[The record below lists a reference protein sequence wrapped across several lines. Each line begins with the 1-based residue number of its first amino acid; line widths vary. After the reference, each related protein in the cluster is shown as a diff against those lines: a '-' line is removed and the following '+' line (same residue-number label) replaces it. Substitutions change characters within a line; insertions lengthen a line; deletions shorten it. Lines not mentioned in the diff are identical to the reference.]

1 MPEIVD
7 QSFNDFI
14 QAAVAA
20 QRVAVRLEGIYKE
33 SLAKREQ
40 AKKELKAN
48 TNKESKKHYEELY
61 IHCDLAKQNYDQA
74 SKAAQC
80 LYRIAQDVKDGNV
93 C

>member
-48 TNKESKKHYEELY
+48 TNKESKSIMKNSTY
-61 IHCDLAKQNYDQA
+61 IAIQLNKTMIKQVRR
-74 SKAAQC
+74 
-80 LYRIAQDVKDGNV
+80 LNV
-93 C
+93 YIV